1 MMFLPVIPEIMFK
14 AAYLRSLHKSDYKL
28 LFSSKG
34 NGYLFDRSKP
44 YAFLFFFLYSED
56 KCKRCLKGSVK
67 AVCRL
72 HHTFDEQEVR
82 SLASGRTMGKQ
93 RSIG

>member
-1 MMFLPVIPEIMFK
+1 M
-14 AAYLRSLHKSDYKL
+14 
-28 LFSSKG
+28 LF
-34 NGYLFDRSKP
+34 F
-44 YAFLFFFLYSED
+44 FFFLYSED
-56 KCKRCLKGSVK
+56 KCERCLKGSVK